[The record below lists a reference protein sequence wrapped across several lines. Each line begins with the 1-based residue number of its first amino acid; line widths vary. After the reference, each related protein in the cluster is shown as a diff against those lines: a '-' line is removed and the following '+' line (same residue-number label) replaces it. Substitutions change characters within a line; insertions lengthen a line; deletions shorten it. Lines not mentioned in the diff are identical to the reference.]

1 MCYLPVLHY
10 RMAAKRW
17 GTQGL
22 TNKTGHSIINPSGG
36 FLGLTQGVRPGGQA
50 CKTSREVIR
59 CLNIS
64 CFLLRQSRSSSA
76 PKSSEIFSQTFI
88 CHLNPCHHLSGLR
101 GGLKRRSNWFK
112 LFNQVQH
119 PHYYSLYITSSSR
132 YFSRNLSPSF
142 ISFKTHN

>member
-1 MCYLPVLHY
+1 MG
-10 RMAAKRW
+10 R
-17 GTQGL
+17 
-22 TNKTGHSIINPSGG
+22 SIINPTGG

-59 CLNIS
+59 CLNNIT

-76 PKSSEIFSQTFI
+76 LRSSEIFSQTFI
-88 CHLNPCHHLSGLR
+88 CHRLNPCHHLLGLR

-112 LFNQVQH
+112 LFIQVQH

-142 ISFKTHN
+142 ISFKTPSQ